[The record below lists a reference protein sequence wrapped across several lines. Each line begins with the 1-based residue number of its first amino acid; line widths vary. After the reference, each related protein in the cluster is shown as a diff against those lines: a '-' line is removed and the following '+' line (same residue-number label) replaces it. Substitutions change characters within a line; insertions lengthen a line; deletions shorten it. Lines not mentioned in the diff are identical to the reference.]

1 MNRKITLAPFA
12 VGSDG
17 IVYANVAHVRGDI
30 AVMKII
36 QEARRMQG
44 LLFIG
49 ITITR
54 QEKKGL
60 LLALDNAGAEAV
72 AKMVGRRQRQE
83 ARRGRSSS
91 SRPR

>member
-17 IVYANVAHVRGDI
+17 IVYANVAHVRGDV

-36 QEARRMQG
+36 REARRMRG
-44 LLFIG
+44 LLFIS
-49 ITITR
+49 IDVAPA
-54 QEKKGL
+54 EKRAL
-60 LLALDNAGAEAV
+60 RLALDNAGAEAV
-72 AKMVGRRQRQE
+72 AKMVGSRQRQE

-91 SRPR
+91 SRPQ

>member
-17 IVYANVAHVRGDI
+17 IVYANVAHVRGDV

-36 QEARRMQG
+36 REARRMQG
-44 LLFIG
+44 ILFIG
-49 ITITR
+49 IAITR
-54 QEKKGL
+54 QEKKRL

-72 AKMVGRRQRQE
+72 AKMVGGRQRQE
-83 ARRGRSSS
+83 ARLGRRSSS
-91 SRPR
+91 RS